1 MNHNTLTRKQL
12 TIKSSIATIPG
23 YTTMKPKRIDTKLLL
38 LNFNQGIF
46 FGYNW
51 AVLGPY
57 LRALGYSGLVF
68 GVLGG
73 ISILFSSISTI
84 LAGIISDLKDSKIVL
99 VLGTMLYSMVFILFY
114 IPSLLTLL
122 SAYILLGIANG
133 FLMTGLDVYTSR
145 VGKDETLHYTFSY
158 VRSAMSFGG
167 AIGSFMGWLPIFI
180 SVEIS
185 RDLISSY
192 RDAFLFLL
200 ILSITNIIA
209 SLKLRGLHGILTSNK
224 KASLRKIF
232 SLKGLGRFYYI
243 VITSILIGLGAAMSI
258 HNISYYFAAKYNVT
272 SGEIGSIFGLQQLIM
287 AIIMIKL
294 PNIADKYGGPLRTY
308 LLTTIFSIPLLI
320 AMTIVN
326 NYFVASTLYLIRSIL
341 MNVSSPLYTA
351 FALSLVPRDK
361 RGIATSILNLS
372 SRIPTGIGRAIGGWL
387 LDIDYELPLRITAL
401 LYSIS
406 LAFLAS
412 CFKDYLRRKY

>member
-1 MNHNTLTRKQL
+1 MR
-12 TIKSSIATIPG
+12 IKSV
-23 YTTMKPKRIDTKLLL
+23 DTKLLL
-38 LNFNQGIF
+38 LSFNQGIF

-57 LRALGYSGLVF
+57 LKALGYSGLVF

-73 ISILFSSISTI
+73 TSILFSSISTI

-99 VLGTMLYSMVFILFY
+99 VLGTIIYSMVFILFY
-114 IPSLLTLL
+114 TPSLPTLL
-122 SAYILLGIANG
+122 VAYVLLGVANG
-133 FLMTGLDVYTSR
+133 FLMTGMDVYTSR
-145 VGKDETLHYTFSY
+145 IGRDETLHYTFSY

-167 AIGSFMGWLPIFI
+167 AIGSFMGWLPILI
-180 SVEIS
+180 SLEFNI
-185 RDLISSY
+185 DITSSY
-192 RDAFLFLL
+192 RNAFLI
-200 ILSITNIIA
+200 ILFFAFTNIA
-209 SLKLRGLHGILTSNK
+209 VSLRLRKLHEKLNPNK
-224 KASLRKIF
+224 KFSLRKLF
-232 SLKGLGRFYYI
+232 ALKELGRFYYVI
-243 VITSILIGLGAAMSI
+243 VTSILIGLGAAMSI
-258 HNISYYFAAKYNVT
+258 HNISYYFVTKYHVT
-272 SGEIGSIFGLQQLIM
+272 SGEIGSIFGLQQLVM
-287 AIIMIKL
+287 AITMIKL
-294 PNIADKYGGPLRTY
+294 PNIADKYGGPLKTY
-308 LLTTIFSIPLLI
+308 LLTTIPSIPLLI
-320 AMTIVN
+320 AMTLVD
-326 NYFVASTLYLIRSIL
+326 NYFIASTLYLIRSIL
-341 MNVSSPLYTA
+341 MNVSNPLYTA

>member
-1 MNHNTLTRKQL
+1 MKL
-12 TIKSSIATIPG
+12 KSVDA
-23 YTTMKPKRIDTKLLL
+23 KLLL
-38 LNFNQGIF
+38 LSFNQGIF

-57 LRALGYSGLVF
+57 LKALGYSGLVF

-73 ISILFSSISTI
+73 TSILFSSISTI

-99 VLGTMLYSMVFILFY
+99 ILGTILYSIVFILFY
-114 IPSLLTLL
+114 IPSLPTLL
-122 SAYILLGIANG
+122 AAYVLLGIANG
-133 FLMTGLDVYTSR
+133 FLMTGMDVYTSR
-145 VGKDETLHYTFSY
+145 IGRDETLHYTFSY

-167 AIGSFMGWLPIFI
+167 AIGSFMGWLPILI
-180 SVEIS
+180 SIELDKDI
-185 RDLISSY
+185 ISSY
-192 RDAFLFLL
+192 RNSFLIMLLFAF
-200 ILSITNIIA
+200 TTIIV
-209 SLKLRGLHGILTSNK
+209 SLRLRGLHRTLTPDEK
-224 KASLRKIF
+224 PSLRRIF
-232 SLKGLGRFYYI
+232 ALKELGRYYYI
-243 VITSILIGLGAAMSI
+243 VITSTLISLGAAMSI
-258 HNISYYFAAKYNVT
+258 HNISYYFATKYNIT
-272 SGEIGSIFGLQQLIM
+272 SGEVGSIFGLQQLIM

-308 LLTTIFSIPLLI
+308 LLTTIPSIPLLI
-320 AMTIVN
+320 AMTLVN
-326 NYFVASTLYLIRSIL
+326 NYFIASILYLIRSIL
-341 MNVSSPLYTA
+341 MNVSNPLYTA

-361 RGIATSILNLS
+361 RGIATSILSLS